1 MTGKIWRSVFF
12 TSVLILLLSFAFMTA
27 ILYPFFE
34 GQIVK
39 ELKSEANYAAYSV
52 AQDEAGFFKN

>member
-1 MTGKIWRSVFF
+1 MSVTGKIWRSVFF

-39 ELKSEANYAAYSV
+39 ELKSEAN
-52 AQDEAGFFKN
+52 